1 MTAKANGTHSRD
13 EDMRSW
19 YAGFVSRVKR
29 ETEID
34 LLKVET
40 QQLSKQLS
48 GVLLSGVRAFQGM
61 VTTLLSEEVLLAMG
75 GLSGTG
81 NWDELKMDLNKL
93 LTDGKSLVP
102 TGMVAR

>member
-1 MTAKANGTHSRD
+1 
-13 EDMRSW
+13 MRSW